1 MDKRENNKRKTH
13 GEPTRSDT
21 MAVVIIDLSTPS
33 KASRL
38 LSSYNL
44 SFNDIENSPEV
55 CHAGGYFSLTDLR
68 GTGIGGGDPGRGVTG
83 KSVSSGIRPPT
94 VSSDSSD

>member
-1 MDKRENNKRKTH
+1 
-13 GEPTRSDT
+13 
-21 MAVVIIDLSTPS
+21 MAVVITDLSTPS

-44 SFNDIENSPEV
+44 SFKDIEKSPEV
-55 CHAGGYFSLTDLR
+55 CHAGGCFSLTDLR

-94 VSSDSSD
+94 VSFDSSD